1 MCNTLVNG
9 LRMAMPSETQCD
21 PVIKVSKKYW
31 SVMTAKTRKYG
42 LHAKVNF
49 DVKLDDEWGV

>member
-1 MCNTLVNG
+1 
-9 LRMAMPSETQCD
+9 MAMPSETQCD